1 MRELGDGETLL
12 VFFLERQ
19 ICISITIFSM
29 VAFCSTTQ
37 TLEELTTHAAS
48 VGSR

>member
-1 MRELGDGETLL
+1 MGRLL
-12 VFFLERQ
+12 VFTDLQ
-19 ICISITIFSM
+19 ICISNAIFSM
-29 VAFCSTTQ
+29 TVVLIAFCSTTQ